1 MFEYELQEPV
11 NAVYALLPMV
21 SDQGAP
27 CLEVAGQQT
36 QLQGVQMGNSK
47 RVLELLCVVPGASAS

>member
-21 SDQGAP
+21 SNQGASR
-27 CLEVAGQQT
+27 LEVAGQQT
-36 QLQGVQMGNSK
+36 
-47 RVLELLCVVPGASAS
+47 